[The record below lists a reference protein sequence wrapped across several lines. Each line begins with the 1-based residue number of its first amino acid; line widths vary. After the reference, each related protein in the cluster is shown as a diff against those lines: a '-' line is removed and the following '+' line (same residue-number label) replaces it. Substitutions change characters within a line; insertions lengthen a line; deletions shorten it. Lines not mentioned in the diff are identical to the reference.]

1 MVYTGI
7 SPRISQTSY
16 NKQKGDVRLRNMQI
30 DMIEKITLGTALGQ
44 NLLSNA
50 HLSEYVFPSEP
61 QTGA

>member
-1 MVYTGI
+1 
-7 SPRISQTSY
+7 
-16 NKQKGDVRLRNMQI
+16 
-30 DMIEKITLGTALGQ
+30 MIEKITFGTALGQ

>member
-1 MVYTGI
+1 MVGRGI

-30 DMIEKITLGTALGQ
+30 DMIEKITFGTALGQ
-44 NLLSNA
+44 NLLPNA